1 MARRRRVTVLLG
13 ANEAAISCGR
23 AADDS
28 AAIGRFSPAKPP
40 KIRGTIRGETR
51 RSSSGANFSDQ
62 QQCDLLDISFQ
73 QGQSLLSLA
82 NPDFR
87 RAGVVAGGAPVPV
100 SLR

>member
-1 MARRRRVTVLLG
+1 MTALQ
-13 ANEAAISCGR
+13 
-23 AADDS
+23 S
-28 AAIGRFSPAKPP
+28 AAFRQQNRLKYAVLFGAK
-40 KIRGTIRGETR
+40 RGALA
-51 RSSSGANFSDQ
+51 SSSGANFSDQ